1 MTYQVAVIGAGNPD
15 QPDRYAMAYR
25 HAGGYRRLA
34 DVELVAC
41 ADIVRENA
49 VAFAES
55 FDIDESNVYEDH
67 EAMLSAVQP
76 DIVSVCT
83 PPTTHADIVTDCADS
98 GVAAIHCE
106 KPMAG
111 TWQECRE
118 MVAAC
123 DRAGVQLTFNHQR
136 RFAAPY
142 TKAKALLD
150 DGRVGALQRVEIGGN
165 NLYDYGSHLFDMAGY
180 MTDQTPIEW
189 VLGQV
194 DSEETEMLYGLPQE
208 REGLAHWRHESG
220 VDGVASTGETGVVR
234 CELRLVGED
243 GVIEVGAAGGPPLR
257 LRGTDDGW
265 RRVKT
270 GRDGVWRAQAHPLDG
285 ALQRVPVGPDRLF
298 GDPPYVERAISDV
311 VSALREGEASTLAAE
326 NALQTT
332 EIIFAIWES
341 ARRGGRVTLPL
352 DIEDNPLAAMVENSA
367 GGQSDAAGIEREHS
381 EAKRAPSDR

>member
-15 QPDRYAMAYR
+15 QPDRFAMAYR
-25 HAGGYRRLA
+25 HAHACGRLA
-34 DVELVAC
+34 AVELVAC
-41 ADIVRENA
+41 ADIVPENA
-49 VAFAES
+49 VAFARTFGVDDAS
-55 FDIDESNVYEDH
+55 VYEDH

-83 PPTTHADIVTDCADS
+83 PPPTHAEIVIDCAKS

-123 DRAGVQLTFNHQR
+123 ERAGVQLTFNHQR

-142 TKAKALLD
+142 TKAKRLLD
-150 DGRVGALQRVEIGGN
+150 DGRIGPLQRIELGGE

-180 MTDQTPIEW
+180 VTDQAPVEW

-194 DSEETEMLYGLPQE
+194 DCQETEVLYGLHQE
-208 REGLAHWRHESG
+208 REALAHWRYESG
-220 VDGVASTGETGVVR
+220 VDGIASTGETGVVR

-243 GVIEVGAAGGPPLR
+243 GVIEVGAADGPPLR
-257 LRGTDDGW
+257 LRGTEGDWTQVG
-265 RRVKT
+265 T
-270 GRDGVWRAQAHPLDG
+270 GRDGVWRAQPHPLDRV
-285 ALQRVPVGPDRLF
+285 LSRVPAGPDRLF
-298 GDPPYVERAISDV
+298 SDPPYVERAISDA
-311 VSALREGEASTLAAE
+311 VSALREGEPSTLAAE

-352 DIEDNPLAAMVENSA
+352 DIEDNPLEELVEQRD
-367 GGQSDAAGIEREHS
+367 GQSAP
-381 EAKRAPSDR
+381 RA